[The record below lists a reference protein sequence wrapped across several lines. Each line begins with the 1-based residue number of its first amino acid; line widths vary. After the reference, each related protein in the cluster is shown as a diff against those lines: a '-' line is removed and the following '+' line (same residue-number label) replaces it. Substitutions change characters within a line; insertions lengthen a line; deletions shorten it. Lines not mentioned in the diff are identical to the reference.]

1 MDTWCLTQWKHCKA
15 LVIYVQTKQFPL
27 SNVGRIKAKCYKFLL
42 VTPALDKTQG
52 QTCNFASTTTSMNP
66 DSSGFYLSEDTW
78 LWIVFQEKYMLGT
91 QTSITLAKVNSCNN
105 VRFRSLMLR
114 PTENPLCCLPR
125 NWKGVIY
132 IFNIIC
138 SVSLVH

>member
-1 MDTWCLTQWKHCKA
+1 MDTCLIQWKHCKA

-27 SNVGRIKAKCYKFLL
+27 SNVRRIKAKCHKFL
-42 VTPALDKTQG
+42 DNTQG
-52 QTCNFASTTTSMNP
+52 QPCNFAATTSMNP

-78 LWIVFQEKYMLGT
+78 HWIVFQEKYMLGT